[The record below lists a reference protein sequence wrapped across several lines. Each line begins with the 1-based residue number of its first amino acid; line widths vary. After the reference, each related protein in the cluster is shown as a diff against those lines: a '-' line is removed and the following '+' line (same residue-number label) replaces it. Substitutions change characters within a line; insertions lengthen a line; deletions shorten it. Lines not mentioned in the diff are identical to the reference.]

1 MESRPRFERPE
12 SEIEISCIITFVGRT
27 YGDMIPRF
35 EGFLLNLIGKSN
47 RRHDVC
53 ILASFAACLFAP
65 CSLECSIWTHRR
77 DLSAGFVG
85 DSVKVSSGSKEK
97 APRVHPSVPFSLL
110 DFRPAPE
117 YPNFTI
123 RGVLYSFQDLRL
135 EMLVK

>member
-12 SEIEISCIITFVGRT
+12 SEIEISCIITFVGKT

-65 CSLECSIWTHRR
+65 SSLECSIWTHRR

-85 DSVKVSSGSKEK
+85 DSVKVSSGSKK
-97 APRVHPSVPFSLL
+97 TSTSCPSRCPVF
-110 DFRPAPE
+110 FARFPASP
-117 YPNFTI
+117 
-123 RGVLYSFQDLRL
+123 
-135 EMLVK
+135 